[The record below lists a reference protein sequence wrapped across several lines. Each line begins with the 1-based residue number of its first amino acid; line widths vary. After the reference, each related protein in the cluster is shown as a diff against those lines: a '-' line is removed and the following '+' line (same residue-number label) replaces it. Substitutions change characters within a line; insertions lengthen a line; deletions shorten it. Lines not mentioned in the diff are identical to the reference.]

1 MNNIMNYRN
10 KHILTVIFIVI
21 LFIQGA
27 FDFKGIFK
35 VIVWIIWGIVC
46 YFFIGTYEKKD
57 ESTRE
62 ILAKATNISFFIFAV
77 AIFMVGIV
85 IENITFPSLAAD
97 LCYYT
102 VLGMIGLR
110 SVLFLVLDHTPA
122 YKEEE

>member
-35 VIVWIIWGIVC
+35 VIVWIIWGIAC

-85 IENITFPSLAAD
+85 IENITSLSLAAD
-97 LCYYT
+97 LCCYT

-110 SVLFLVLDHTPA
+110 NVLFLVLDHTPTD
-122 YKEEE
+122 KEEE